1 MYDEADRS
9 LRVGRGRVEP
19 IAPEVWDFEVSG
31 LRVLRSWLRYRLR
44 EPVGRAKSSKSPLN
58 RLRPER
64 WTQALDQELLELVW
78 VLERTVALEE
88 RQGALL
94 EEVNSGLTVRADELP
109 APSAAEREPP
119 PVPAPDG

>member
-1 MYDEADRS
+1 LARPDLD
-9 LRVGRGRVEP
+9 
-19 IAPEVWDFEVSG
+19 
-31 LRVLRSWLRYRLR
+31 
-44 EPVGRAKSSKSPLN
+44 

-109 APSAAEREPP
+109 APSAAERQPP
-119 PVPAPDG
+119 VVPAPEGSG